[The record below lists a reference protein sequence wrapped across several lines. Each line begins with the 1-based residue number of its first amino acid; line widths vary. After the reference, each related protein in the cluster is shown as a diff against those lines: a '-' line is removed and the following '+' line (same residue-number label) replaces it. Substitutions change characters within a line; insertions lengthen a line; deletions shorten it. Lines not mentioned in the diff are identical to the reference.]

1 MAHNNTHRRILAA
14 PDHNPKT
21 SISMDP
27 TLKKQ
32 PKPTPFTSKST
43 IDNISN
49 QFSHLY
55 ANHKILKSSLK
66 SSSGHTSYSLD
77 THLKVKSWT
86 DSSVLDSSCSALT
99 KSKSQHGKVKKSVHD
114 VEKTEAIIKKVP
126 QKGKE
131 FHKEVDVKRAFVNL
145 SKSQEIE
152 RFKGFDEIKKQS
164 LSVPLKNSGRR
175 KSFCSSKIELG
186 DFFSC
191 SGVKVVSVDMPPFM
205 QIHAVNCARKT
216 HDSLEK
222 FTSKALA
229 LTLKKVFPHFNLFV
243 LF

>member
-1 MAHNNTHRRILAA
+1 MAHNNNTHRRILAA

-43 IDNISN
+43 IHNISN
-49 QFSHLY
+49 QFSHLN
-55 ANHKILKSSLK
+55 ANHKILK
-66 SSSGHTSYSLD
+66 SGHTSYSLD
-77 THLKVKSWT
+77 THLNPKSWT
-86 DSSVLDSSCSALT
+86 DSSCSALT
-99 KSKSQHGKVKKSVHD
+99 KSKSQQG
-114 VEKTEAIIKKVP
+114 KTEAIIKKVP
-126 QKGKE
+126 QRGKE
-131 FHKEVDVKRAFVNL
+131 FHKEVDVKRGSVNL

-152 RFKGFDEIKKQS
+152 KFKGFDEIKKQS
-164 LSVPLKNSGRR
+164 LSVLLKNNGRR
-175 KSFCSSKIELG
+175 KSFCGSKIELT

-205 QIHAVNCARKT
+205 QVHAVNCARKT

-229 LTLKKVFPHFNLFV
+229 LTLKKVYSPF
-243 LF
+243 